1 MVFDKEQAYRKI
13 TYKDI
18 VILLR
23 ATANMAPIYE
33 KELEQLSLPV
43 FSDSSSQYLESMEI
57 QIIISILKIINNPMQ
72 DIPLATILRSPILH
86 LQIMT

>member
-1 MVFDKEQAYRKI
+1 
-13 TYKDI
+13 
-18 VILLR
+18 
-23 ATANMAPIYE
+23 MAPIYE